1 MHYTLC
7 DLFSDLTQNAVEA
20 GADFVKVVM
29 EAGDSAISLVI
40 EDNGKG
46 MTAEELARAT
56 DPFYTDGVKHP
67 GRKIGLGIP
76 FLIQTAE
83 TTGGSWRIGSLKAG
97 NPAALRGNPGGAD
110 AGGREV
116 PGTRVECRFDLT
128 NIDTPPVGDVG
139 GFISHVLTFDGRY
152 EMRIDYR
159 RTGGNAG
166 EAGGT
171 AAGFSVLRSELLE
184 ALGLAEEGGFYDAN
198 AIVLLGQFIESL
210 MED

>member
-20 GADFVKVVM
+20 GADFVKVRM
-29 EAGDSAISLVI
+29 EAGTSAISLAI

-46 MTAEELARAT
+46 MSEEELARAT
-56 DPFYTDGVKHP
+56 DPFYTDGIKHP

-83 TTGGSWRIGSLKAG
+83 STGGFWKIESRKAG
-97 NPAALRGNPGGAD
+97 TSGA
-110 AGGREV
+110 GETEH

-128 NIDTPPVGDVG
+128 NIDTPPVGDVS
-139 GFISHVLTFDGRY
+139 GFFRHVLTFDGRY
-152 EMRIDYR
+152 EMEIAYR
-159 RTGGNAG
+159 KEGQGGS
-166 EAGGT
+166 GT
-171 AAGFSVLRSELLE
+171 VEFTVLRSELLE

-210 MED
+210 MEE

>member
-20 GADFVKVVM
+20 GSSEVKLSM

-83 TTGGSWRIGSLKAG
+83 STGGFWKIDSVK
-97 NPAALRGNPGGAD
+97 
-110 AGGREV
+110 GR
-116 PGTRVECRFDLT
+116 GTRVECRFDLT
-128 NIDTPPVGDVG
+128 NIDTPPVGDVA
-139 GFISHVLTFDGRY
+139 GFFRHVLTFDGRY
-152 EMRIDYR
+152 EMRIEYR
-159 RTGGNAG
+159 KAVGGGN
-166 EAGGT
+166 GGD
-171 AAGFSVLRSELLE
+171 AAYFAVLRSELLE

-210 MED
+210 MEE